1 MKKMRIKEIQDLVE
15 RLSKGMLPKGELV
28 KVYVKES
35 ESWEGDEFLDVIIV
49 FEGKKELDHKKTLR
63 LGPLTRKEMIE
74 YGDSRFPMID
84 FVVKDEAG
92 ELGIAIP

>member
-1 MKKMRIKEIQDLVE
+1 
-15 RLSKGMLPKGELV
+15 MLPKGELV
-28 KVYVKES
+28 KVHVKEN
-35 ESWEGDEFLDVIIV
+35 EYWEGGKFLDVIIV
-49 FEGKKELDHKKTLR
+49 FEGKKKLDHKKTLR

-74 YGDSRFPMID
+74 SGDSRFPMID